1 MPLTFPPSEL
11 TIKVKYTTKQTV
23 KMAPSENDNNKPQG
37 LRRSSRSNFG
47 KLNPITYKDYV
58 VGDAATRPTP
68 LPKRHRNAKGT
79 PSPGVGDYELTL
91 AAPADENEPAS
102 NSFHGNPGRN
112 ETVLDHLHLNEPD
125 SEMRPLPIEYSLRR
139 KDDSPVQQKQVI
151 YASVPIH
158 SRDFPTPKPP
168 ALLQQVQQAP
178 ATPPISSPTQVP
190 NQASAAGKDALPLMD
205 AIDQQTDRADI
216 DTMDVDMYL
225 NLPSDEE
232 LVEENTSEVTD
243 DLNMDVHMSGLD
255 DIFAHVIQQHG
266 ENSGEKF
273 LQDRLAAQRR
283 YAMDDSP
290 LDESN
295 AEVTELIINPMT
307 LGQG

>member
-1 MPLTFPPSEL
+1 
-11 TIKVKYTTKQTV
+11 
-23 KMAPSENDNNKPQG
+23 MAPSENDNNKPQG

-47 KLNPITYKDYV
+47 KLNPVTYKDYV

-79 PSPGVGDYELTL
+79 PSPGVDDYELTL
-91 AAPADENEPAS
+91 AAPADDNGPAS
-102 NSFHGNPGRN
+102 HSFTGNPGRN
-112 ETVLDHLHLNEPD
+112 KIVLGHFHLNDPD
-125 SEMRPLPIEYSLRR
+125 SEIPPLPVEYSLRR
-139 KDDSPVQQKQVI
+139 KDDSLVQQKQTI
-151 YASVPIH
+151 YASVPIN
-158 SRDFPTPKPP
+158 SRDFRIPEPP
-168 ALLQQVQQAP
+168 ALLQQAQQAP
-178 ATPPISSPTQVP
+178 ATPPTSSPTQVP
-190 NQASAAGKDALPLMD
+190 SQVSDAGKDAPPFMD
-205 AIDQQTDRADI
+205 AVDQQTGREDI

-232 LVEENTSEVTD
+232 LVEEGTSEVID

-255 DIFAHVIQQHG
+255 VIQQQR

-283 YAMDDSP
+283 YSMDDGP

-295 AEVTELIINPMT
+295 AEVTEPIINPMT